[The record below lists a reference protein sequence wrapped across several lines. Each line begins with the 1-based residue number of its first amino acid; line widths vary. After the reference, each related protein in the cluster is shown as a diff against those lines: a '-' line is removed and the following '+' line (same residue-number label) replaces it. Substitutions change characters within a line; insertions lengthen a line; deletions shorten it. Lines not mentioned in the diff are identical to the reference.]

1 MATPE
6 TCALLLTLPASHCSR
21 AAAPV
26 TRLRCSAPAKQEWH
40 TKRKAVS
47 KFNNTVTTV
56 AEANEA
62 NNTKCNMT
70 QFKRLESSQNQNL
83 PTVTLCR
90 PLSKSTG
97 DFSESATGVTAV
109 QTNLGSPLLTTAL

>member
-1 MATPE
+1 M
-6 TCALLLTLPASHCSR
+6 CALLLTILASHCSR

-47 KFNNTVTTV
+47 KLNNTETRV

-62 NNTKCNMT
+62 NDTKCNTT
-70 QFKRLESSQNQNL
+70 QIKGLESSQHQDL

-90 PLSKSTG
+90 PLSKSSG
-97 DFSESATGVTAV
+97 AFSDSATGATAV
-109 QTNLGSPLLTTAL
+109 QSNVGAPLLTTAL

>member
-6 TCALLLTLPASHCSR
+6 TCALLLTIPASHCSR

-26 TRLRCSAPAKQEWH
+26 IRLRCSAPAKQEWH
-40 TKRKAVS
+40 TKRKAVF
-47 KFNNTVTTV
+47 KIYNTMTTV
-56 AEANEA
+56 AEANAA
-62 NNTKCNMT
+62 NDSKYNTT
-70 QFKRLESSQNQNL
+70 QIKRLESSQHQNL

-97 DFSESATGVTAV
+97 AFSECATAV
-109 QTNLGSPLLTTAL
+109 QSTVGAPLLTTAL